1 MVPPLIAVSPN
12 HLPPED
18 RRLYQGKGLEYGEAA
33 LAQALARAGATPIL
47 LYRAGHELAD
57 LPTWAASLIER
68 VDGLVLSG
76 GQDIGP
82 ETYGDT
88 LQNPAWVGDPHRDTF
103 ELALYRAA
111 VAARKPVLG
120 VCRGAQLIGVAEG
133 GTLWQDLPSLR
144 GAQTPTLTHRDQPL
158 YDRLSHPLVFEHPF
172 LARLFDGEPHI
183 VNSVHHQALREVPDT
198 LTVLATAPDGVPE
211 CYVRRDA
218 WVLAVQWHPE
228 WMDSPSSR
236 RLFACFTEA
245 CAADRTRPQALP
257 W

>member
-1 MVPPLIAVSPN
+1 MPLVAISPN
-12 HLPPED
+12 YLPPED
-18 RRLYQGKGLEYGEAA
+18 RRLYQGKALEYGEAQLGAA
-33 LAQALARAGATPIL
+33 LTAAGLMPL
-47 LYRAGHELAD
+47 MPYRADLALD
-57 LPTWAASLIER
+57 ALPAWAAALIAR

-88 LQNPAWVGDPHRDTF
+88 LKDPRWAGDPYRDAF

-111 VAARKPVLG
+111 LAARKPVLG

-133 GTLWQDLPSLR
+133 GTLWQDLETLR
-144 GAQTPTLTHRDQPL
+144 GPTTPTLTHRDQAR
-158 YDRLSHPLVFEHPF
+158 YDRLEHPIVFTTPF
-172 LARLFDGEPHI
+172 LDRVFGDDSRI
-183 VNSVHHQALREVPDT
+183 VNSVHHQALRDVPAS
-198 LTVLATAPDGVPE
+198 LEVLATAPDGVPK

-228 WMDSPSSR
+228 WMGTAGSR
-236 RLFACFTEA
+236 RLFSIFASA
-245 CAADRTRPQALP
+245 CAGASADGALP

>member
-1 MVPPLIAVSPN
+1 MAPLIAVSPN

-18 RRLYQGKGLEYGEAA
+18 RRLYQGKALEYGEAE

-47 LYRAGHELAD
+47 LYRAGHALSDLAN
-57 LPTWAASLIER
+57 WAAALIDR

-82 ETYGDT
+82 ETYGDS
-88 LQNPAWVGDPHRDTF
+88 LQNPAWVGDAHRDTF

-111 VAARKPVLG
+111 IAAKKPVLG

-144 GAQTPTLTHRDQPL
+144 GPQTPTLTHRDQPL
-158 YDRLSHPLVFEHPF
+158 YDRLTHPIVFENPF
-172 LARLFDGEPHI
+172 LDQIFDGEPHI
-183 VNSVHHQALREVPDT
+183 VNSVHHQALRELPTT
-198 LTVLATAPDGVPE
+198 LTVLATAPDGVSE

-228 WMDSPSSR
+228 WMDTASSR
-236 RLFACFTEA
+236 RLFACFVAA
-245 CAADRTRPQALP
+245 CRGDRTLP